1 MKYFLNVTLGILLT
15 LFGLYLWFNTDA
27 TIQFF
32 SIYFGM
38 CFVLVAISGY
48 FVTKHLEINP
58 PPYGQLILSC
68 VVGFIFLFLP
78 ILSYAVITWIF
89 IIIFSLFALLN
100 IVHVFKNE
108 QIGILKHVFQIIVA
122 IIFIV
127 YAIVMLCNPTF
138 GGQTLTKII
147 AFFVMMNGIAYF
159 FPANY
164 LLNTKE

>member
-1 MKYFLNVTLGILLT
+1 MKYFLNIMTGILLT

-38 CFVLVAISGY
+38 FFVLFAILGY
-48 FVTKHLEINP
+48 FFTKYLGIA
-58 PPYGQLILSC
+58 PPYGQLILSS
-68 VVGFIFLFLP
+68 VVGIVFLFLP
-78 ILSYAVITWIF
+78 MLSYAVITWIF
-89 IIIFSLFALLN
+89 IFMFSLFALLN
-100 IVHVFKNE
+100 IIHVFKNE
-108 QIGILKHVFQIIVA
+108 QTGILKHVLQIIIAV
-122 IIFIV
+122 IFIV

-138 GGQTLTKII
+138 GGQTLTKIT
-147 AFFVMMNGIAYF
+147 AFFVMMNGVSYF